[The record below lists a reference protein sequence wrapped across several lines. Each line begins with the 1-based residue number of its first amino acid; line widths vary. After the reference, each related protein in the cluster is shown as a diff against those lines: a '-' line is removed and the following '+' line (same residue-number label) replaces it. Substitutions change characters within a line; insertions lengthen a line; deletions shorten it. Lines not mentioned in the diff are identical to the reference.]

1 MTTETHGMDLSR
13 RKFLAWTGG
22 AGAAVLLSACTGP
35 ATNTGSAK
43 HTAGSTADAKT
54 ADLKKVAFDYP
65 FTFLPVY
72 AGVTKFAKARAAQL
86 GLTLTETNDAGKPD
100 AQASN
105 LDILISQKVP
115 AIVSFPMVF
124 EALENEASRALD
136 AGIIWVTYGGT
147 LKHQSASIEFSFEKG
162 GQLLGADAA
171 KWAND
176 VLGGKGKIA
185 FLVDST
191 IQLGIERSRGM
202 IDAFTAAA
210 PGVTVVAKEQAID
223 PDSGLT
229 KTKAIL
235 AQHPDVDIVL
245 GVTDAAAYGGYK
257 ALIASGRSQ
266 SDAKTY
272 VGGQDGDIG
281 SLQLIEQGTIYRAS
295 AALQLRDL
303 GSAIID
309 VPRAVAAGK
318 SDAEASVNVPISL
331 VKKGD
336 ALLASIMQQYS

>member
-1 MTTETHGMDLSR
+1 MTIRSTDLSR
-13 RKFLAWTGG
+13 RTFLAWTGG

-35 ATNTGSAK
+35 SKDDTSGTKIAGSA
-43 HTAGSTADAKT
+43 AG
-54 ADLKKVAFDYP
+54 LKKIAFDYP

-72 AGVTKFAKARAAQL
+72 AGVTKFAKARAKEL
-86 GLTLTETNDAGKPD
+86 GLSLTETSDAGKPD

-105 LDILISQKVP
+105 LDSLIAQKVP

-124 EALENEASRALD
+124 EALETQAAKAID

-171 KWAND
+171 AWANST
-176 VLGGKGKIA
+176 LGGKGKIA
-185 FLVDST
+185 FLVDNT
-191 IQLGIERSRGM
+191 IQLGIERSKGM
-202 IDAFTAAA
+202 IEAFTAAA
-210 PGVTVVAKEQAID
+210 PNVQVVAKEQAID
-223 PDSGLT
+223 PDTGLS

-235 AQHPDVDIVL
+235 AQHPDVNIVL

-257 ALIASGRSQ
+257 ALTAAGRSQ
-266 SDAKTY
+266 TDAHTY
-272 VGGQDGDIG
+272 VGGQDGDLG
-281 SLQLIEQGTIYRAS
+281 SLQLIDQGTIYRAS

-303 GSAIID
+303 GKAVID

-318 SDAEASVNVPISL
+318 SDAEASVNIPIAL
-331 VKKGD
+331 VKQGD
-336 ALLASIMQQYS
+336 QLLAEIISQYS